1 MKKLN
6 RRNLLKHAG
15 LVSLG
20 AFAGVQVGFGN
31 TVLRGKGVGS
41 NELLIYVQLNGAMD
55 GLNLVPP
62 RTGANYSEYANVLR
76 PVIHIP
82 NSQSLTLN
90 GVSDF
95 GLHPLATGMQSL
107 FNNNK
112 MAIVHATGLLEAN
125 RSHFVS
131 TALME
136 QGVQS
141 TATSY
146 GTGWITRYFN
156 SSESTPANA
165 VIPSLVPSYSNTDA
179 VLGDASVLVMGDSA
193 AFSLNQGHW
202 AWESAMQ
209 DTISQIFANPV
220 NTEDVVAAHTL
231 NASQIVQTIFD
242 DINNPY
248 VPENGAV
255 YPAGYFGEQTK
266 AVARLYKANVD
277 LEVAYIQTGGWDTH
291 VNQGTGITGAFA
303 DLVQGLSDGLNA
315 LYLDLTASNAGK
327 FTIIVQSEFGRRA
340 YENTDQGTDHGY
352 GNPMFVIGDNVNGG
366 FYGQFPGLT
375 PAELFEGDDVA
386 VTTDYRHVVT
396 EVLMRRMGNRY
407 LGHIFPGYDNYS
419 PLGVVSGV
427 DQIPDYDYNF
437 NADVVFKSGFE

>member
-1 MKKLN
+1 MKKIN
-6 RRNLLKHAG
+6 RRNFLKKAG

-20 AFAGVQVGFGN
+20 AVAGVQVGFGN
-31 TVLRGKGVGS
+31 TILRGKGAGS

-55 GLNLVPP
+55 GLNMVPP
-62 RTGANYSEYANVLR
+62 RTGADYSEYANVLR

-82 NSQSLTLN
+82 NTQSLALN
-90 GVSDF
+90 GVAEF
-95 GLHPLATGMQSL
+95 GLHPLAIGMQSL
-107 FNNNK
+107 FNANK
-112 MAIVHATGLLEAN
+112 LAIIHATGLMQAN

-141 TATSY
+141 TASNY
-146 GTGWITRYFN
+146 GTGWITRYFE
-156 SSESTPANA
+156 SSETTPPNP
-165 VIPSLVPSYSNTDA
+165 VIPSLVPSYDNTDA
-179 VLGDASVLVMGDSA
+179 ILGDPAALVMGSSTE
-193 AFSLNQGHW
+193 FSLNQGHW

-209 DTISQIFANPV
+209 DTITQIFSNPV
-220 NTEDVVAAHTL
+220 NTEDRVAAHTL
-231 NASQIVQTIFD
+231 NSSQVIQNIFD
-242 DINNPY
+242 DVNNPY

-255 YPAGYFGEQTK
+255 YPTGYFGNQTK
-266 AVARLYKANVD
+266 AVARMYKANVD

-291 VNQGTGITGAFA
+291 VNQGTGITGQFA
-303 DLVQGLSDGLNA
+303 DLVKELSDGLNA

-375 PAELFEGDDVA
+375 PAQLFEGDDVA

-396 EVLMRRMGNRY
+396 EVLMRRMKNRY
-407 LGHIFPGYDNYS
+407 LGHVFPGYNNYS
-419 PLGVVSGV
+419 PLGIVTGNDLV
-427 DQIPDYDYNF
+427 PDYNF
-437 NADVVFKSGFE
+437 ELDRIFNSGFE